1 MADGTKDVVIVGAGI
16 AGLVAAWLLSKPDAI
31 LLEAQDRVGGRIKSE
46 PRGEYWL
53 NLGAHLFPP
62 PASLLGRTL
71 QELGL
76 GTTPVT
82 ASLTGLAVN
91 GTVLSTERIET
102 YPFRLPMSLAA
113 RLSFL
118 RAGLR
123 IFTGVRDYVAISN
136 PRVSESSTE
145 AQARLLTYRGD
156 QTFAAY
162 LGRLHPEVDSILRAA
177 VNRISAEPEELS
189 AGAGL
194 ALFQFAGIFSRS
206 TSEHGNLP
214 GGSANL
220 PERLAELLRDR
231 IVLKAEV
238 TRVTQ
243 GNGHALVEFN
253 HLGSSHRIQART
265 VIVATPAPVVCRI
278 VANLPEHVRDAL
290 QQITYGPYVVAAIL
304 TKETGPM
311 PWDRIYAMV
320 VANKSFN
327 LLVNTASTLRS
338 RSGRK
343 PGGALMVYGSAN
355 RGRMLIEKTDEEIRD
370 LFLRDLQDIYPETRN
385 IVEEVV
391 IQRWPLGVP
400 FARPGRHRIQ
410 AALEQPLGNIV
421 LAGDYTAP
429 FAEMETAA
437 KSGAHAA
444 AWVMQVL
451 GEQRGVAVVPNGR

>member
-1 MADGTKDVVIVGAGI
+1 MADDTKDVVIVGAGI
-16 AGLVAAWLLSKPDAI
+16 AGLVAAWLLRKPDAI
-31 LLEAQDRVGGRIKSE
+31 LLEAQNRVGGRIKSQ
-46 PRGEYWL
+46 PRGDYWL

-62 PASLLGRTL
+62 PASRLGRI
-71 QELGL
+71 LGEVGL
-76 GTTPVT
+76 ATTPVT
-82 ASLTGLAVN
+82 AGLTGLAAN
-91 GTVLSTERIET
+91 GKVLSTERIET

-123 IFTGVRDYVAISN
+123 IYRGVRDYVAISS
-136 PRVSESSTE
+136 PRGSESATE

-162 LGRLHPEVDSILRAA
+162 LGCMHPEVTSIVRAA

-194 ALFQFAGIFSRS
+194 ALFQFAGIFGRS

-220 PERLAELLRDR
+220 PERLAELLGDR

-243 GNGHALVEFN
+243 GNERALVEFN
-253 HLGSSHRIQART
+253 HAGTSHRIQART
-265 VIVATPAPVVCRI
+265 VIVATPAPVACRI
-278 VANLPEHVRDAL
+278 VANLPEPVRDAL
-290 QQITYGPYVVAAIL
+290 QQITYGPYVVGAIL
-304 TKETGPM
+304 TKENGPM

-320 VANKSFN
+320 AVNKSFN
-327 LLVNTASTLRS
+327 LLVNTASALRS
-338 RSGRK
+338 GSLRK
-343 PGGALMVYGSAN
+343 PGGSLMVYGSAN
-355 RGRMLIEKTDEEIRD
+355 RGRTLIERTDEEIRD
-370 LFLRDLQDIYPETRN
+370 LFLRDLQDIYPETRD
-385 IVEEVV
+385 IVDEIV

-410 AALEQPLGNIV
+410 AVLEQPLGNII
-421 LAGDYTAP
+421 LAGDYTSP

-437 KSGAHAA
+437 ESGTQAA
-444 AWVMQVL
+444 ARVKQML
-451 GEQRGVAVVPNGR
+451 GEHGC

>member
-1 MADGTKDVVIVGAGI
+1 VIVGAGI
-16 AGLVAAWLLSKPDAI
+16 AGLVAAWLLRKPDAI
-31 LLEAQDRVGGRIKSE
+31 LLEAQNRVGGRIKSQ
-46 PRGEYWL
+46 PRGDYWL

-62 PASLLGRTL
+62 PASRLGRI
-71 QELGL
+71 LGEVGL
-76 GTTPVT
+76 ATTPVT
-82 ASLTGLAVN
+82 AGLTGLAAN
-91 GTVLSTERIET
+91 GKVLSTERIET

-123 IFTGVRDYVAISN
+123 IYTGVRDYIAISSS
-136 PRVSESSTE
+136 RASETSTE
-145 AQARLLTYRGD
+145 AEARLLTYRGD

-162 LGRLHPEVDSILRAA
+162 LGRMHPEVTSIVRAA

-194 ALFQFAGIFSRS
+194 ALFEFAGIFGRS

-220 PERLAELLRDR
+220 PERLAELLGDR

-243 GNGHALVEFN
+243 GNERALVEFN
-253 HLGSSHRIQART
+253 HAGTSHRIQART
-265 VIVATPAPVVCRI
+265 VIVATPAPAACRI
-278 VANLPEHVRDAL
+278 VANLPEPVRDAL
-290 QQITYGPYVVAAIL
+290 KQITYGPYVVCAML
-304 TKETGPM
+304 TKENGPM

-320 VANKSFN
+320 AVNKSFN

-338 RSGRK
+338 GSVRK
-343 PGGALMVYGSAN
+343 PGGTLMVYGSAN
-355 RGRMLIEKTDEEIRD
+355 RGRTLIEKTDEEIRD
-370 LFLRDLQDIYPETRN
+370 LFLRDLQNIYPETRD
-385 IVEEVV
+385 IVDEIV

-410 AALEQPLGNIV
+410 AVLEQPLGNII
-421 LAGDYTAP
+421 LAGDYTSP

-437 KSGAHAA
+437 ESGTQAA
-444 AWVMQVL
+444 ARVKQML
-451 GEQRGVAVVPNGR
+451 GEHGC

>member
-136 PRVSESSTE
+136 PKVSESSTE

-220 PERLAELLRDR
+220 PERLAELLGDR

-253 HLGSSHRIQART
+253 HLGSGHRIQART

-437 KSGAHAA
+437 ESGAHAA